1 MADNLQKKT
10 FFGVLWSLLEKFSI
24 QAFGFAQGI
33 ILARHLHPS
42 DYGMVGMLAVFLGI
56 SATFADA
63 GFCSALV
70 RKKNRTAID
79 YSTVYTTNV
88 TISFICFI
96 ILFLISPAVADFYDT
111 PLLKDILRV
120 NAVYLFINS
129 FLAVQKA
136 RLSIQL
142 KFKEQSKVF
151 ICSEITSGIVA
162 ILMALWGYGVWSLVI
177 PCYFGFIVKAGMFW
191 HVQHW
196 FPHFG
201 FSKQSFKEFWGF
213 GSKLLATN
221 LINSVYGNIYP
232 VIIGKAFSA
241 TDLGYYSK
249 AGGYAKL
256 TPNTLTGV
264 LSKVSFPVLSE
275 IQDDNKRL
283 AEVYRRMLRVTAYV
297 VFPFVIGLAALASPF
312 ITVLITNKWAPSII
326 YLQILCFSTMW
337 GPIHSLN
344 LNLLQVKGRSDLFLR
359 LEVIKK
365 ILGLVVI
372 AVTLPFGLIYMCV
385 GSVISSILCLFINT
399 YYTGKFIHV
408 SFIRQMKD
416 ISPTLFYSL
425 SMGLLVFVT
434 TSFISTPILKLTI
447 GGVVGVFYYL
457 VISVITKSSDL
468 AYLRLLIH
476 ENLSKKKKN

>member
-10 FFGVLWSLLEKFSI
+10 FWGVLWSLLEKFSI

-42 DYGMVGMLAVFLGI
+42 DYGMVGMLGVFLGI

-88 TISFICFI
+88 TISFVCFV
-96 ILFLISPAVADFYDT
+96 ILFLISPAVADFYNT

-142 KFKEQSKVF
+142 RFKDQSKVF

-162 ILMALWGYGVWSLVI
+162 IIMALMGYGVWSLVI
-177 PCYFGFIVKAGMFW
+177 PCYFGFVVKATMFW

-196 FPHFG
+196 FPQFG
-201 FSKQSFKEFWGF
+201 FSKQSFKEFWNF

-221 LINSVYGNIYP
+221 LINSIYGNIYP
-232 VIIGKAFSA
+232 VVIGKAFSA

-249 AGGYAKL
+249 ASGYAKL
-256 TPNTLTGV
+256 TPNTLDGV
-264 LSKVSFPVLSE
+264 LSKVSYPVLSE
-275 IQDDNKRL
+275 IQDDDKRL
-283 AEVYRRMLRVTAYV
+283 GEVYRRMLRVAAYV
-297 VFPFVIGLAALASPF
+297 IFPSVIGLAALASPF
-312 ITVLITNKWAPSII
+312 ITVLITNKWAPSVIF
-326 YLQILCFSTMW
+326 LQILCFSTIW
-337 GPIHSLN
+337 GPIHTLN
-344 LNLLQVKGRSDLFLR
+344 LNLLKVKGRSDLFLK

-365 ILGLVVI
+365 LLGLLVI
-372 AVTLPFGLIYMCV
+372 AVTLPLGLVYMCL
-385 GSVISSILCLFINT
+385 GSVFSSVFFLFINT
-399 YYTGKFIHV
+399 YYTGKFIHIT
-408 SFIRQMKD
+408 FLRQMKD
-416 ISPTLFYSL
+416 ISPTIFYSL
-425 SMGLLVFVT
+425 SMGMIVIVI
-434 TSFISTPILKLTI
+434 TSFFSSPILKLI
-447 GGVVGVFYYL
+447 AGVVIGATYYIA
-457 VISVITKSSDL
+457 ISLITKSSDL
-468 AYLRLLIH
+468 AYLRLLIR
-476 ENLSKKKKN
+476 ENLSKKKR

>member
-88 TISFICFI
+88 VISFVCFI
-96 ILFLISPAVADFYDT
+96 ILFLISPAVADFYNI

-162 ILMALWGYGVWSLVI
+162 IIMALMGYGVWSLVI
-177 PCYFGFIVKAGMFW
+177 PCYFGFVVKATMFW

-201 FSKQSFKEFWGF
+201 FSRQSFKEFWGF

-221 LINSVYGNIYP
+221 LINSIYGNIYP

-256 TPNTLTGV
+256 APSTLDGV
-264 LSKVSFPVLSE
+264 LLKVSYPVLSE
-275 IQDDNKRL
+275 IQDDTKRL
-283 AEVYRRMLRVTAYV
+283 GEVYRRMIRVSAYV
-297 VFPFVIGLAALASPF
+297 VFPTVVGLAAIAEPF
-312 ITVLITNKWAPSII
+312 IKVLITDKWAQSII
-326 YLQILCFSTMW
+326 YLQLLCFATMW
-337 GPIHSLN
+337 APIHTLN
-344 LNLLQVKGRSDLFLR
+344 LNLLKVKGRSDLFLR
-359 LEVIKK
+359 LEIIKK
-365 ILGLVVI
+365 ILGLIII
-372 AVTLPFGLIYMCV
+372 AVTIPFGLIAMCIGRV
-385 GSVISSILCLFINT
+385 AAGPIYLLINT
-399 YYTGKFIHV
+399 YYTGKFINV
-408 SFIRQMKD
+408 SFLKQMKD
-416 ISPTLFYSL
+416 IFPTLLYTL
-425 SMGLLVFVT
+425 SMGVIVYIT
-434 TSFISTPILKLTI
+434 ISFIDNSLLKIII
-447 GGVVGVFYYL
+447 GIIVGFVYYL
-457 VISVITKSSDL
+457 SVSILTKSSDL
-468 AYLRLLIH
+468 TYLRLLLKQNFH
-476 ENLSKKKKN
+476 KK

>member
-10 FFGVLWSLLEKFSI
+10 FWGVLWSLLEKFSI

-88 TISFICFI
+88 TISFVCFVV
-96 ILFLISPAVADFYDT
+96 LFLISPAVADFYNT

-151 ICSEITSGIVA
+151 ICSEITTGIVA
-162 ILMALWGYGVWSLVI
+162 IIMAIMGYGVWSLVI
-177 PCYFGFIVKAGMFW
+177 PCYFGFVVKATMFW
-191 HVQHW
+191 YVQHW
-196 FPHFG
+196 FPKFG
-201 FSKQSFKEFWGF
+201 FSRQSFKEFWGF

-221 LINSVYGNIYP
+221 LINSIYGNIYP

-249 AGGYAKL
+249 ASGYAKL
-256 TPNTLTGV
+256 TPNTLDGV
-264 LSKVSFPVLSE
+264 LLKVSYPVLSE
-275 IQDDNKRL
+275 IQDDTKRL
-283 AEVYRRMLRVTAYV
+283 GEVYRRMLRTSAYV
-297 VFPFVIGLAALASPF
+297 VFPTVIGLSAIAEPF
-312 ITVLITNKWAPSII
+312 IKVLITDKWAPSII
-326 YLQILCFSTMW
+326 YLQLLCFATMW
-337 GPIHSLN
+337 APIHTLN
-344 LNLLQVKGRSDLFLR
+344 LNLLKVKGRSDLFLR
-359 LEVIKK
+359 LEIIKK
-365 ILGLVVI
+365 ILGLIII
-372 AVTLPFGLIYMCV
+372 AVTIPFGLISMCIGRV
-385 GSVISSILCLFINT
+385 AAAPIYLIINT
-399 YYTGKFIHV
+399 YYTGKFINV
-408 SFIRQMKD
+408 SFIKQMKD
-416 ISPTLFYSL
+416 IFPTLLYSL
-425 SMGLLVFVT
+425 SMGLVVYIT
-434 TSFISTPILKLTI
+434 ISFINSSLLKIII
-447 GGVVGVFYYL
+447 GVIIGFTYYL
-457 VISVITKSSDL
+457 SISILTKSSDL
-468 AYLRLLIH
+468 AYLKLLLRQ
-476 ENLSKKKKN
+476 NFLKK